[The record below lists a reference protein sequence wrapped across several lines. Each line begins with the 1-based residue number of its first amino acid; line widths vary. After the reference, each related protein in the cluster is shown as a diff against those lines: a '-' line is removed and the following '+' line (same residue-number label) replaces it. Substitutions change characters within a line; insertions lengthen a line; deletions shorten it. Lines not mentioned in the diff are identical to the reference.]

1 MCGICALVLLNT
13 QNDKASLE
21 LLGMLTGLRHRGYD
35 SWGVASL
42 GGPSG
47 SVITRCLGTT
57 FPSQDEICEMASE
70 EIPVAMA
77 IGHTRYT
84 TQGSSTDSGQC
95 QPMLDGSLGQRQ
107 LALVH
112 NGQVETPSD
121 WVGLSDTTWLLRVLR
136 DALKWAEDAPH
147 QPTIQE
153 QLENA
158 LRHVHRTIAGAYA
171 CVVLIE
177 DIGML
182 AFRDPR
188 GIRPLVMGSSQKA
201 RAFASESCALDAV
214 LPKGYDLTN
223 VHPGQGVF
231 IPFNQRNESHIISE
245 QSIIPKQ
252 PEICLFEFIY
262 LASDDSVID
271 GIPVRAARC
280 MMGELMVDAVRE
292 RFQPDVIVPVPHTP
306 VVAGSVLA
314 RKLGVE
320 FCELLTVV
328 SRKARKEGRTFI
340 LPTQSARERA
350 VRCKFAINPE
360 RVEQCHGK
368 RVLLVDDS
376 IVRGTTLRHV
386 VRLVREAVQ
395 PLSIRVASLSP
406 PIISPNTYGIDIP
419 DTSRLIAFDGVDTV
433 ASKLGA
439 DGDVIYQSLDVLED
453 GLRKLAPHSPQVNFE
468 HSVFV

>member
-1 MCGICALVLLNT
+1 
-13 QNDKASLE
+13 
-21 LLGMLTGLRHRGYD
+21 
-35 SWGVASL
+35 
-42 GGPSG
+42 
-47 SVITRCLGTT
+47 
-57 FPSQDEICEMASE
+57 MASE
-70 EIPVAMA
+70 EIAVAMA

-84 TQGSSTDSGQC
+84 THGDSTDSTQC
-95 QPMLDGSLGQRQ
+95 QPMLDGSPGQRQ

-121 WVGLSDTTWLLRVLR
+121 WVGLSDTAWLLRVLR
-136 DALKWAEDAPH
+136 NALKWAEDAPYH
-147 QPTIQE
+147 TSIQE

-214 LPKGYDLTN
+214 LPKGYNLTN
-223 VHPGQGVF
+223 LHPGQGVF
-231 IPFNQRNESHIISE
+231 IPFDQRNELHIICE
-245 QSIIPKQ
+245 QQNSIIPKQ

-262 LASDDSVID
+262 LASDESVID
-271 GIPVRAARC
+271 GIPVPSERC

-306 VVAGSVLA
+306 VLAGSVLA

-328 SRKARKEGRTFI
+328 SRKTRKEGRTFI

-350 VRCKFAINPE
+350 VRCKFAINQE

-368 RVLLVDDS
+368 RVLLIDDS

-395 PLSIRVASLSP
+395 PLSIHVASLSP

-419 DTSRLIAFDGVDTV
+419 DTSRLIASDGANTV

-439 DGDVIYQSLDVLED
+439 DGDVLYQSLDVLED
-453 GLRKLAPHSPQVNFE
+453 GLRKLAPHSPHTPQINFE